1 MIIFKCFNK
10 GMDMR
15 LTSAS
20 GQNKSQQGVS
30 LVELLVAVVIGLLGT
45 IVIFTVYKGADGF
58 KRTTVGLGDAQLN
71 GAVALFTLE
80 RYIRTSGS
88 SLATSNEVTL
98 GGSGIAVVR
107 PNLLLGCPLFGFPVA
122 SVVTGPNGALTTP
135 IAPVRII
142 DGSLL
147 AGGAAGA
154 SDVIVIMSG
163 NADVTTNPTA
173 AGIISGGSVTI
184 PNVDNVYGWREPS
197 AGRLGDVA
205 LMVLATTD
213 GTKRVSNIPCAA
225 RRISAISGNV
235 IAPSTVKTGSG
246 SFTLASG
253 NPSATFTPDSNI
265 HNLGPNPYFISIGVN
280 AQQELVET
288 NFTRMLIGESNTP
301 DVRVIADGIISMQ
314 AQYGIDNFTPVA
326 PTTASSDDNV
336 DQWVEP
342 TGIWA
347 NPTDVDDKRT
357 PRLSGAIPAAAI
369 TRIKAI
375 RIAVLARSAH
385 FEPPN
390 RNLATPVCEATPTR
404 TTWPLLSAVAAL
416 NTGTEI
422 TSAPAKPASADSLP
436 FVIASAPSNAAD
448 ANWRCFRYRVFETTI
463 PVINMIKSSL

>member
-1 MIIFKCFNK
+1 
-10 GMDMR
+10 MR
-15 LTSAS
+15 ATS
-20 GQNKSQQGVS
+20 GQNTSCQHKLQQGVT

-71 GAVALFTLE
+71 GAVSLFTIE

-88 SLATSNEVTL
+88 SLATTNEVTFNSAT
-98 GGSGIAVVR
+98 GAISTVVR

-163 NADVTTNPTA
+163 NADITTNPTA
-173 AGIISGGSVTI
+173 AGIVPGGSVAI

-205 LMVLATTD
+205 LMVLATKD

-225 RRISAISGNV
+225 RRISAIAGNV
-235 IAPSTVKTGSG
+235 VPPSTVKTGSG
-246 SFTLASG
+246 TFTLASG

-280 AQQELVET
+280 ARQELVET
-288 NFTRMLIGESNTP
+288 NFTRMLTGESATP

-314 AQYGIDNFTPVA
+314 AQYGIDNFTPLPPVLA
-326 PTTASSDDNV
+326 TTISDDNV

-357 PRLSGAIPAAAI
+357 PILSGPVPAAAI

-390 RNLATPVCEATPTR
+390 RNLATPICEATPTR
-404 TTWPLLSAVAAL
+404 ATWPLLPAVAAV

-436 FVIASAPSNAAD
+436 FVIASSPSNSAD

-463 PVINMIKSSL
+463 PVINMIRSSL